1 MGALE
6 GSEQRRELTDMLSWI
21 PRADGS
27 ECMCWGQGVGA
38 ERAVGHHPGGGMAA
52 EEMASV

>member
-21 PRADGS
+21 PWADGS